1 MDRRSFLLSAAALCA
16 GGAAFGQG
24 LLPDTPSSAGY
35 CRQRASK
42 ALGMGGLDVN
52 RLNSTRSVSDDEG
65 FFEDAVNPRL
75 FAATSAVIQS
85 PSDTPVAQ
93 HLIGL
98 INTINTSR
106 YATQVSKNSID
117 NLLHTDFLLLMAYG
131 LLALDEVGHLDKATK
146 KALLQ
151 PIIERVNLSDYKNKF
166 YYGMEQ
172 CNSKTRAKPGRDPWD
187 CQNHTYG
194 VQHVR
199 MMMGILGGKK
209 SEIRQGAKLYEYAIS
224 DLSAEGA
231 LWREAVRGAYSW
243 TYYPHAL
250 EHLMAIGD
258 LDARMDGK
266 LLAHTNKRGQSIHD
280 AVRFYVSSLSDPSS
294 PELMRKYSAYNLGVE
309 GRRDGE
315 NPYSNWRR
323 QRALGYHYYQ
333 AWFPIYRKHF
343 PNRPETKAFAR
354 LIRGAKAPELSY
366 HLGLDTWCVFG

>member
-1 MDRRSFLLSAAALCA
+1 MNRRSFLLSAAALCA

-24 LLPDTPSSAGY
+24 LLPDSPSSDGY
-35 CRQRASK
+35 CRQRASR
-42 ALGMGGLDVN
+42 ALSMGGLDVN
-52 RLNSTRSVSDDEG
+52 RLNATRSVIDDEL
-65 FFEDAVNPRL
+65 FFQDEVNPRL
-75 FAATSAVIQS
+75 FTASSAVIQN
-85 PSDTPVAQ
+85 PGDTRIAQ

-98 INTINTSR
+98 INTINTSN
-106 YATQVSKNSID
+106 YATRVTKASIE

-131 LLALDEVGHLDKATK
+131 LLSLDEAGHLDKATK
-146 KALLQ
+146 EALLQ
-151 PIIERVNLSDYKNKF
+151 PIAKRVNLSDYRKKF
-166 YYGMEQ
+166 YYDMEQ
-172 CNSKTRAKPGRDPWD
+172 CNGKTRARPGPDPWD

-199 MMMGILGGKK
+199 MLMGILGGKR
-209 SEIRQGAKLYEYAIS
+209 SEIRQGAKLYKYAIS

-258 LDARMDGK
+258 LDARMGGT
-266 LLAHTNKRGQSIHD
+266 LLAHTNSKGQSIHD
-280 AVRFYVSSLSDPSS
+280 AVRFYVNSLSDPSN

-309 GRRDGE
+309 GRRDGN
-315 NPYSNWRR
+315 NPHSNWRR
-323 QRALGYHYYQ
+323 ERAITRRHYQ

-343 PNRPETKAFAR
+343 PNRPETAAFAR
-354 LIRGAKAPELSY
+354 LTRGARAPEASY